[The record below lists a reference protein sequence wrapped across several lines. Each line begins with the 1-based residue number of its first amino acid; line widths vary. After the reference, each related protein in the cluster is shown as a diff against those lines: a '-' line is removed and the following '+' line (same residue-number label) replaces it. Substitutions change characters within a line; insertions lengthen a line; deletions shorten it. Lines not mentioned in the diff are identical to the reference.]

1 MLFIN
6 TSPAKHSSV
15 YPYLSHRQHSL
26 PSVFLSLTPC
36 SNERFHW
43 INLWLL
49 TTSGIL
55 FQTIFPLHASLP
67 AETRVAVACRRAERC
82 SSCAAPWHV
91 PAPMCQHDKG
101 TAGAGPSSLARYAV
115 LKACFGPGACLSR
128 TQLFLIAGC
137 LETDQSLN
145 FPKPCFHPHP
155 LRIGMQVHLETASP
169 F

>member
-67 AETRVAVACRRAERC
+67 AETRIAVACRRAERW

-91 PAPMCQHDKG
+91 PAPLCQGDSRG
-101 TAGAGPSSLARYAV
+101 RYAV
-115 LKACFGPGACLSR
+115 LEACFGPGMCLSR
-128 TQLFLIAGC
+128 TQLSLITGC
-137 LETDQSLN
+137 LETHQSLN

-155 LRIGMQVHLETASP
+155 LRTGMQVHLETAFP